1 MKQKISAVLL
11 LILFS
16 MSGYGQTQD
25 SIPYREMPDYPEN
38 YTAGS
43 MASRMID
50 GLGFRF
56 YWATEGL
63 REEDLAFR
71 PIEASRS
78 TDETIDHILSMTDRI
93 SNTLLED
100 SQNEEK
106 DLSFKKKRIHILNN
120 LKTISDILLKSSS
133 EDLNSYTIELG
144 TGEILPFWNFV
155 NGQIEDC
162 IWHCGQIASSRRMSG
177 NPFSSNVN
185 LFRGTEQD

>member
-1 MKQKISAVLL
+1 MKQKKLAVVLI
-11 LILFS
+11 ILFS
-16 MSGYGQTQD
+16 MSSYGQTQD
-25 SIPYREMPDYPEN
+25 SIPYREVPNYPEN

-63 REEDLAFR
+63 REEDLTFR
-71 PIEASRS
+71 PNEASRS

-93 SNTLLED
+93 TNTLLED
-100 SQNEEK
+100 SQNQEKGLSFEEK
-106 DLSFKKKRIHILNN
+106 RAHILNN
-120 LKTISDILLKSSS
+120 LKTISDILLKSSP

-144 TGEILPFWNFV
+144 NGETLPFWNFV

-162 IWHCGQIASSRRMSG
+162 IWHCGQIASYRRMSG
-177 NPFSSNVN
+177 NPFSSKVN
-185 LFRGTEQD
+185 LFRGTVED

>member
-1 MKQKISAVLL
+1 
-11 LILFS
+11 
-16 MSGYGQTQD
+16 MSGYGQSQD

-71 PIEASRS
+71 PNEASRS
-78 TDETIDHILSMTDRI
+78 TDETIDHMLSMIHGITKNLSKFDKPELAEF
-93 SNTLLED
+93 TF
-100 SQNEEK
+100 EEK
-106 DLSFKKKRIHILNN
+106 RAHILVE
-120 LKTISDILLKSSS
+120 LKTISYILLNSTDKDFKSY
-133 EDLNSYTIELG
+133 NIKLG
-144 TGEILPFWNFV
+144 NGEELPFWHYV

-162 IWHCGQIASSRRMSG
+162 IWHCGQIASFRRMSG
-177 NPFSSNVN
+177 NPFSSKVN
-185 LFRGTEQD
+185 LFRGTVED